1 MAYIITSIASVLFL
15 VSIMLLLFTGT
26 MKKLLFFF
34 FAPRWINAVIVIR
47 MLMGFVIIGAAP
59 FTGYPNMM
67 LFLGIAV
74 IFLGMTMPFMSERS
88 LDDMALWWQL
98 QSNWMLRLY
107 ALIFA
112 PIWLFFMFASLPD
125 HTLLEEIL
133 TYIMPHLHY

>member
-15 VSIMLLLFTGT
+15 ISIMLLLFTGT

-59 FTGYPNMM
+59 FTGYPNLM

>member
-15 VSIMLLLFTGT
+15 ISIMLLLFTGT

-34 FAPRWINAVIVIR
+34 FAPRWINVVIVIR

-133 TYIMPHLHY
+133 AYIMPHLHY

>member
-1 MAYIITSIASVLFL
+1 MAYIITSIASILFL
-15 VSIMLLLFTGT
+15 ISIMLLLFTTT

-34 FAPRWINAVIVIR
+34 FEPRWINAVIVIR

-74 IFLGMTMPFMSERS
+74 IFLGMTMPFISDRS
-88 LDDMALWWQL
+88 LDDLALWWQL

-125 HTLLEEIL
+125 HTLLEKVLAYIL
-133 TYIMPHLHY
+133 PHLHY

>member
-15 VSIMLLLFTGT
+15 ISIMLLLFTGT